1 MKKELEVLLDIM
13 YLDCYDGKDENGNME
28 FCSNSIS
35 AYADALRL
43 LAEDGIVRITKKIS
57 DRWIIA
63 VEVRK

>member
-13 YLDCYDGKDENGNME
+13 YQDCYHGQDEHGNTE
-28 FCSNSIS
+28 FSSNSIS
-35 AYADALRL
+35 AYADALRVL
-43 LAEDGIVRITKKIS
+43 EENGIVRITSRMS